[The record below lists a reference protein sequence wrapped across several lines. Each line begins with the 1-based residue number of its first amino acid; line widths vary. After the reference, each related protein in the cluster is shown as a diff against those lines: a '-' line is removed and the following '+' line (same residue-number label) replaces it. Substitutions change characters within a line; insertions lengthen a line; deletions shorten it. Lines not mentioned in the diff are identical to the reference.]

1 MAELFSII
9 GGSVKDFVLKHDAS
23 RVVQTGIK
31 YGNLEQRKMIAR
43 ELKGN
48 YYHLAQSKFAKH
60 MIGKLLVHGDDEIRD
75 IVIPEFYGHVRK
87 MIRHPEAA
95 WILDD
100 VYRGAASPTQ
110 KALLLREWYGA
121 EYAVFK
127 QDSQKKL
134 TADLSEILKQ
144 NPEKRGPTLRY
155 LFDMINQLIQKKTT
169 GFIMLHDA
177 MLQYYLNIG
186 VGTETATEFVEVI
199 KNDEEGDLL
208 KNLAFTKSGAR
219 LVSLL
224 FAYGSAKDR
233 KLLLRAFKGVMETM
247 AGDPHAH
254 QVLLTALDVTDDTV
268 LTTKSIYSELL
279 PKSPEADDT
288 NTTRMLDY
296 IFHQY
301 ARVAILYPFAHKPP
315 SILPADTKTLLTEIH
330 KIRSTTSKKD
340 PESRRRELAKAVA
353 PQLLN
358 LITQRA
364 TDLVA
369 STFGC
374 QCISEVL
381 LACSHTVVDP
391 DERVPALQALLSVIQ
406 DPEMHEAVNSAPVGR
421 MLKSLVLSG
430 HFNPKTQEVE
440 VCDPPLGFSDMVFE
454 ALGEETVQW
463 AKGANS
469 FVVLGMLETKD
480 MKNREEVV
488 KMLEGRKGELQS
500 AAQGNGDSGSEKKG
514 NKGAELILQKLC

>member
-1 MAELFSII
+1 M
-9 GGSVKDFVLKHDAS
+9 KDFVLKHDAS
-23 RVVQTGIK
+23 RIVQTGIK

-48 YYHLAQSKFAKH
+48 YHHLAQSKFAKH

-75 IVIPEFYGHVRK
+75 IVIPEFYGNVRK

-100 VYRGAASPTQ
+100 VYRGAATSKQ
-110 KALLLREWYGA
+110 KAVLLREWYGA

-127 QDSQKKL
+127 QDSQKEL
-134 TADLSEILKQ
+134 TADLAKLLEQ

-169 GFIMLHDA
+169 GFTMLHDA

-186 VGTETATEFVEVI
+186 VGTESSTEFLEVI

-254 QVLLTALDVTDDTV
+254 QVLLTALDVIDDTV
-268 LTTKSIYSELL
+268 LTTKSIYTELL
-279 PKSPEADDT
+279 PKTSEPNET
-288 NTTRMLDY
+288 NTNRMLEY
-296 IFHQY
+296 VLHQY
-301 ARVAILYPFAHKPP
+301 ARISILYPFAHKLP
-315 SILPADTKTLLTEIH
+315 SVLPTETQPLLTEIH

-340 PESRRRELAKAVA
+340 PESRRRELAKTVA
-353 PQLLN
+353 PHLLT
-358 LITQRA
+358 LITHRA
-364 TDLVA
+364 ADLIG
-369 STFGC
+369 STLGC
-374 QCISEVL
+374 QCVSEVL
-381 LACSHTVVDP
+381 LACSSTVVSP
-391 DERVPALQALLSVIQ
+391 EERVPALQALLAVIQ
-406 DPEMHEAVNSAPVGR
+406 VPEMSEAISSPPAGR

-430 HFNPKTQEVE
+430 HFNPKLKEVE
-440 VCDPPLGFSDMVFE
+440 KCDPPLGFADLLFE
-454 ALGEETVQW
+454 SLGEQTVEW
-463 AKGANS
+463 AMGANS
-469 FVVLGMLETKD
+469 FVVLGMLESKD
-480 MKNREEVV
+480 MMKGEDVV
-488 KMLEGRKGELQS
+488 ALLRGRKKELEK
-500 AAQGNGDSGSEKKG
+500 AAKGDGDGEKKG
-514 NKGAELILQKLC
+514 NKGADLILQKL